1 MQPASVET
9 LVPIYLT
16 QPELVELCGHFLHV
30 IEDSL
35 QGYDYGRALELGREW
50 LNSLDCG
57 LEDAKLPDQKGA
69 IRLWR
74 AELLVQLQRWDQ
86 ASEELDG
93 LLCRRSGLSEKHL
106 LARGLILLAQI
117 HGMYGEQEQAQ
128 QALQQSQFWDSQG
141 LFEVQWQL
149 EKARLLI
156 RSGEL
161 EAALELLPLGG
172 HDERDI
178 ERGRVLFRLQ
188 RFREAEEAWLSVA
201 ESERSPADRFQ
212 AEAWRLLGLLHQEM
226 GQAPAALEYLEKALR
241 TFWALQ
247 MWIGVA
253 KSYEGLGQVCSDL
266 GRPTEALHFT
276 HKAERLSRRLGAES
290 ELAVVYG
297 RLGNLCMKLGDLPR
311 AIRFHQLDVDMC
323 RRFGNYRALAYA
335 LSSLGLSYR
344 AQGDNQQA
352 CELLS
357 ESLDR
362 FLQLAERGPILRVR
376 IERGRTLIERNLL
389 AEAGL
394 DLQAAGWM
402 LGQGTSMADSAQIY
416 VLTARLERLRG
427 NPDLAEQSL
436 KFAHDVLGQ
445 VPKDAAIRCEALREK
460 GYLCLGRGDLE
471 GAAGAFASA
480 TAYARKGEQHTIWL
494 ECLEQLDR
502 LDELQGA
509 EAVLEGLHR
518 GNRDSGEFNRQATR
532 EAAVPAGTFLMWRA
546 SLNSTGLSGAIL
558 GL

>member
-1 MQPASVET
+1 MQPPNLES
-9 LVPIYLT
+9 LISIYVT
-16 QPELVELCGHFLHV
+16 QPDLVELCGHFLQV
-30 IEDSL
+30 IGDSL
-35 QGYDYGRALELGREW
+35 AGYDYGRALELGSEW
-50 LNSLDCG
+50 LSKLDG
-57 LEDAKLPDQKGA
+57 DVKDDRLADQKGA

-93 LLCRRSGLSEKHL
+93 LLCRRTSIAERHL
-106 LARGLILLAQI
+106 LVRGLILLAQI

-128 QALQQSQFWDSQG
+128 QALQQSLSWDPEG
-141 LFEVQWQL
+141 RFAVQWQL

-161 EAALELLPLGG
+161 ESALELLPLHGD
-172 HDERDI
+172 DERDI
-178 ERGRVLFRLQ
+178 ERGRVLFRLH
-188 RFREAEEAWLSVA
+188 RYAEAEEAWLNVA
-201 ESERSPADRFQ
+201 DSDRSASDRFQ

-226 GQAPAALEYLEKALR
+226 GEAQAALEYLEKALR
-241 TFWALQ
+241 TFWHLQ

-266 GRPTEALHFT
+266 GKPTEALHFT

-311 AIRFHQLDVDMC
+311 AIRFHQLDVEMC

-335 LSSLGLSYR
+335 LSSLGMSYR
-344 AQGDNQQA
+344 AQGDNQLA
-352 CELLS
+352 SELLT

-362 FLQLAERGPILRVR
+362 FLQLGERGPMLKVR
-376 IERGRTLIERNLL
+376 IERGRTLIERSLL
-389 AEAGL
+389 EEAAQ

-402 LGQGTSMADSAQIY
+402 LGPGTAVADSAQIY

-427 NPDLAEQSL
+427 NPEAAQQNL
-436 KFAHDVLGQ
+436 KFAHEVLGQ
-445 VPKDAAIRCEALREK
+445 VPKDAAIRCEALREQ

-471 GAAGAFASA
+471 GAAQAFASA
-480 TAYARKGEQHTIWL
+480 TAYARKGEQQTIWL

-502 LDELQGA
+502 LDELEGA

-518 GNRDSGEFNRQATR
+518 GNRDSGELIRPPL
-532 EAAVPAGTFLMWRA
+532 AAVVG
-546 SLNSTGLSGAIL
+546 
-558 GL
+558 